1 MFKIST
7 LPLELLVTSK
17 PVKHQVTCWWG
28 GLRIFE
34 GQKGGRR
41 YGKDAETVL
50 EVDRIEHR
58 TDLLLQVTHR
68 TTGQVMV
75 LKMNLLRSNRPN
87 MLKEVQLMNQ
97 LSHPNI
103 LG

>member
-1 MFKIST
+1 
-7 LPLELLVTSK
+7 VD
-17 PVKHQVTCWWG
+17 V
-28 GLRIFE
+28 RIFE
-34 GQKGGRR
+34 GHKGGRCV
-41 YGKDAETVL
+41 KDSETVL
-50 EVDRIEHR
+50 EVDRIEYS